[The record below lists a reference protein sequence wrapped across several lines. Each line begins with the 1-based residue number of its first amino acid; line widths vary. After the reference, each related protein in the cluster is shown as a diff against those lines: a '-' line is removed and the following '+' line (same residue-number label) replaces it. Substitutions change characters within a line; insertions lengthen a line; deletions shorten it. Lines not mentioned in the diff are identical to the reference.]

1 MRKFFTGSMIVLA
14 GVLALSTGAAAQNQA
29 KNQPQDAPGV
39 GRQPGRPATRMFD
52 NLASDPGGPAP
63 KQTLVGAW
71 AGPQEPQ
78 IAKAPAMTPLGQK
91 MFATHKTEHDYSAA
105 GTNDPWYLSC
115 DPMGFPRSSI
125 NEIRA
130 VMFAQM
136 PDRVLE
142 VYQYS
147 RLWREIWTDGRAL
160 PTNIGKAN
168 GPDPRWYGYSVGH
181 WDGDTTFV
189 VDSTGSNSGS
199 WLDKE
204 GHPHSVNMMVHETYA
219 RTSKN
224 LMTNKITITDP
235 TIYTAPFDITSIQY
249 KWIPD
254 QQFEEQI
261 CIPSE
266 MIAYRS
272 VIGDPAGSG
281 EAKK

>member
-1 MRKFFTGSMIVLA
+1 MRTIFTGSMIVLA
-14 GVLALSTGAAAQNQA
+14 AALALTTGAAAQDQQGGA
-29 KNQPQDAPGV
+29 
-39 GRQPGRPATRMFD
+39 GRGQGRPATNRFD
-52 NLASDPGGPAP
+52 KLASDPGGPAP
-63 KQTLVGAW
+63 KQSIVGAW
-71 AGPQEPQ
+71 AGPQEPPV
-78 IAKAPAMTPLGQK
+78 AKAPAMTPLGQK
-91 MFATHKTEHDYSAA
+91 MFAMHKTEHDYSAA
-105 GTNDPWYLSC
+105 GTNDPWYVSC

-160 PTNIGKAN
+160 PANIGKAN
-168 GPDPRWYGYSVGH
+168 GPDARWYGYSIGH

-189 VDSTGSNSGS
+189 VDSTGSNNQS

-235 TIYTAPFDITSIQY
+235 TIYTAPFEITTANY

-266 MIAYRS
+266 MLAYRS
-272 VIGDPAGSG
+272 TIGDPAGAG
-281 EAKK
+281 DAKK